1 MNGSLQSRTRIK
13 KVGTQSVTNRL
24 KTQAFALQI
33 FLLKG
38 SQGTQETGNWDP
50 GELAIQAD
58 EHCEAC
64 GELILLCVWPRL
76 L

>member
-1 MNGSLQSRTRIK
+1 M
-13 KVGTQSVTNRL
+13 VGIQPAKNSL

-33 FLLKG
+33 FLLDV
-38 SQGTQETGNWDP
+38 SQGTQETGSWDP
-50 GELAIQAD
+50 SELAIQAD

-64 GELILLCVWPRL
+64 GEVILLYVWPKL